1 MISFSSITDRLTQ
14 LTFPQK
20 ILLAVSGMVFLV
32 VVLGFFLLMP
42 LWEESKNLREDISR
56 EKIKL
61 AQIIRTRAQITR
73 FKQELVEMDFRYRQ
87 ILVMLPEA
95 KEIPQLLK
103 NVANLGQQQGLEFL
117 LFKPEKE
124 NPQEY
129 IAEIPLTVHLKG
141 PYHQIGV
148 FFDRIRRLPRIIN
161 IKQLELGAFEE
172 KTAQITARFQ
182 LVTFRVLPPSPPSST
197 TAPKTVKK

>member
-1 MISFSSITDRLTQ
+1 MISLSSITDRLTQ
-14 LTFPQK
+14 LTISQK
-20 ILLAVSGMVFLV
+20 IVSAVGGMVLLGA
-32 VVLGFFLLMP
+32 VLGFFLLMP

-73 FKQELVEMDFRYRQ
+73 FKQELAEIDVRYRQ

-95 KEIPQLLK
+95 KEIPHLLK
-103 NVANLGQQQGLEFL
+103 NVADLGQQQGLEFL
-117 LFKPEKE
+117 LIKPEKE
-124 NPQEY
+124 NPKEY

-197 TAPKTVKK
+197 TAPKTVTK

>member
-1 MISFSSITDRLTQ
+1 
-14 LTFPQK
+14 
-20 ILLAVSGMVFLV
+20 
-32 VVLGFFLLMP
+32 
-42 LWEESKNLREDISR
+42 
-56 EKIKL
+56 
-61 AQIIRTRAQITR
+61 
-73 FKQELVEMDFRYRQ
+73 
-87 ILVMLPEA
+87 
-95 KEIPQLLK
+95 LLK

-117 LFKPEKE
+117 RFKPEKE
-124 NPQEY
+124 NPKEY

-172 KTAQITARFQ
+172 KTAQITARCQ
-182 LVTFRVLPPSPPSST
+182 LVTFRVLPPPPPAIT